1 MKKLQF
7 VLIVLLLS
15 SCGQIQRILDGTE
28 SLPAKL
34 DKMGNSTAYV
44 EEGVRKQK
52 QAEALAMATE
62 EKNRANLVPIPFGMM
77 APTRT
82 LAGALTADEAVL
94 FFKNYLLKIN
104 KQQAAD
110 SFPAVDEEKFQHE
123 RVADYYMLILIAG
136 FLPDETLNEIIKVQS
151 NQGAYQEIMFAIL
164 KMRVDFNSD
173 IMLMA
178 GVLGLNPNEV
188 DENGDFKVLDK
199 KAKLDTLGKIE
210 GAMAYNDKVQAICD
224 LDFADKV
231 YVEIE
236 GFDLKP
242 LDKEKAK
249 KNWQLIL
256 KRAESDYAAQS
267 LQRDPKQNEEQVK
280 KFAERYDKLLA
291 TLKQKAQ

>member
-1 MKKLQF
+1 MKKLQL

-110 SFPAVDEEKFQHE
+110 SYPAVDEEKFQHE
-123 RVADYYMLILIAG
+123 RIADYYMLILIAG
-136 FLPDETLNEIIKVQS
+136 FLPDETMNQIIKVQS

-164 KMRVDFNSD
+164 KMRADFNSD
-173 IMLMA
+173 IMLTA

-188 DENGDFKVLDK
+188 DENGDYKVIDK

-210 GAMAYNDKVQAICD
+210 VAMGYNDKVQAICD

-236 GFDLKP
+236 GFELKP

-267 LQRDPKQNEEQVK
+267 LQRDPKENEAQVK
-280 KFAERYDKLLA
+280 EYADRYAKLLE
-291 TLKQKAQ
+291 TLKQKSQ